1 MGVFGICVLFCF
13 VARWFCIYIKKGR
26 NYPCCL
32 QLRCGIHE
40 IQVQN
45 QIRNKEGEK
54 KRAYLTLE
62 ELRQLS
68 DDTNT
73 YKSIGMDTEPL
84 PNLRVACLYFHSS
97 MSTAATF
104 LNKKYI
110 KLLHSPFIMANPLS
124 STIVNYSTIP
134 GC

>member
-1 MGVFGICVLFCF
+1 MYFLAVDNDWNRTSRLVICGGFWYISLGVLFCF

-32 QLRCGIHE
+32 QLSCGIHE

-45 QIRNKEGEK
+45 QVRNKEGEK

-73 YKSIGMDTEPL
+73 YKSIGMDAEPL
-84 PNLRVACLYFHSS
+84 PNLELLACIF
-97 MSTAATF
+97 
-104 LNKKYI
+104 I
-110 KLLHSPFIMANPLS
+110 VVCPQWQPF
-124 STIVNYSTIP
+124 
-134 GC
+134 